1 MDILYPILF
10 NSSVLIVATAMSFF
24 WFIGG
29 TTGLE
34 YAFPKKAKSKSKK
47 HRPSRIL
54 LFITTAVLAGMTLL
68 CLGQTGTF
76 NSILGEETLKWGNRA
91 IGIAFLARAIGSFK
105 YVGFTKTFR
114 NSEFATTDTYL
125 ISPLCLVIA
134 LIQFYLTSGF

>member
-10 NSSVLIVATAMSFF
+10 NSSVLIAAAVTSFF

-29 TTGLE
+29 TTGLV
-34 YAFPKKAKSKSKK
+34 YAFPKKAKGKK
-47 HRPSRIL
+47 YRPSKIL

-76 NSILGEETLKWGNRA
+76 NSVLSEESLKWGNRL
-91 IGIAFLARAIGSFK
+91 IGIVFLARSIGSFK
-105 YVGFTKTFR
+105 YVGFTKTSR

-134 LIQFYLTSGF
+134 LIQFYLTSYF

>member
-1 MDILYPILF
+1 MKINQVVSL
-10 NSSVLIVATAMSFF
+10 
-24 WFIGG
+24 
-29 TTGLE
+29 
-34 YAFPKKAKSKSKK
+34 
-47 HRPSRIL
+47 
-54 LFITTAVLAGMTLL
+54 VLAAMTLL

-76 NSILGEETLKWGNRA
+76 SSILGEETLKWVN
-91 IGIAFLARAIGSFK
+91 RAIGSFK